1 MSNQEIH
8 SPPSQET
15 LSLSVIMPV
24 YNEVTRVT
32 AAIEEVLEH
41 AENLDL
47 ELIIIESAS
56 SDGTREAVQ
65 KYLKNSKVVIILQ
78 DKPLGKGNAVRAGL
92 KRARKQVICIFDSD
106 LEYSFVDVFDLL
118 KPIAERKTR
127 FVLGSR
133 WAGHSIR
140 DFETH
145 NWKARFLNMAHIIG
159 ALLINISYGIRT
171 QDPFTMWKVFTRESI
186 EDVDFICE
194 RFDWDLELIGELAL
208 RGIKPLEVPAT
219 YKSRDYSQGKKIRF
233 SKEVPI
239 LLRVILRIFVKRIRR
254 IGSIDKAGNK

>member
-1 MSNQEIH
+1 
-8 SPPSQET
+8 
-15 LSLSVIMPV
+15 MPV

-32 AAIEEVLEH
+32 TAIEEVLGH
-41 AENLDL
+41 AENFDL

-65 KYLKNSKVVIILQ
+65 KYLKHPKVIIIFQ
-78 DKPLGKGNAVRAGL
+78 DRPLGKGNAVRAGL
-92 KRARKQVICIFDSD
+92 KSSSKQVICVFDSD

-118 KPIAERKTR
+118 RPIAEGKTR

-145 NWKARFLNMAHIIG
+145 NWKAHLLNVAHIIG
-159 ALLINISYGIRT
+159 ALLINLSYGIRT

-186 EDVDFICE
+186 EGVNFICE
-194 RFDWDLELIGELAL
+194 RFDWDLEVIGELAL

-239 LLRVILRIFVKRIRR
+239 LLKVIFRIFVKRIRK
-254 IGSIDKAGNK
+254 IGSANKEVGK